1 MTKRV
6 DEIYSLPKM
15 RTLLDLKNDGVEYLT
30 KWMTLDSVCKLKTI
44 KNQKLFASFPA
55 NFNDSFD
62 SQFRISEE
70 DKRNLAIDIKCSA
83 DRHEFGYVRVGTNW
97 TSDSMCAEIDLHI
110 EKTHSTNIAC
120 FSTLDPIAL
129 ESNHMWGLYANN
141 GSGIALQYTIDDL
154 ISFAKNNQEFIDSCK
169 FYDVIY
175 SDNPKQI
182 NGLNCFWTILY
193 LALVKKNPKMSSD
206 AILTFQ
212 SMKSKEWQFE
222 KEWRFMSVRTQE
234 HIKKILPDEEYLK
247 NTKIGSKR
255 FQEQRQDIKNINN
268 SIFDFIKPSR
278 IIFGWN
284 NYDSSDK
291 NKQQREYS
299 ETLKKWAIE
308 PDNKITCIELD
319 KVVDYKKS
327 EFKIKNESVK

>member
-1 MTKRV
+1 MNTHV
-6 DEIYSLPKM
+6 DDLPKM
-15 RTLLDLKNDGVEYLT
+15 RTLSDLKNDGVEYLT

-44 KNQKLFASFPA
+44 KDGKLFASFPA

-70 DKRNLAIDIKCSA
+70 DKRQLACCIAYNLGIPKFATGWNFLDIL
-83 DRHEFGYVRVGTNW
+83 T
-97 TSDSMCAEIDLHI
+97 EIELHI

-120 FSTLDPIAL
+120 FSSLDPIAL

-154 ISFAKNNQEFIDSCK
+154 LYFEINNQDFVENGA

-206 AILTFQ
+206 AILTFHFV
-212 SMKSKEWQFE
+212 KSKEWQFE
-222 KEWRFMSVRTQE
+222 KEWRFMSMRTQE
-234 HIKKILPDEEYLK
+234 RIEKILPDDKYLK
-247 NTKIGSKR
+247 NTKIGSKKL
-255 FQEQRQDIKNINN
+255 QEQRQDIKNINN

-284 NYDSSDK
+284 NDDSSDK

-299 ETLKKWAIE
+299 EILKKWAIK